1 MQPLHE
7 TDLRP
12 DPIDQ
17 FARWFQDAVA
27 AKLTLPE
34 AFTLA
39 TASADG
45 APSARVVLLKDF
57 DAHGFVFFT
66 NYQSRKARDLDA
78 NPRAAL
84 CFWWPALERQV
95 RIEGSV
101 TRVPDDESDAYF
113 STRPRGSQ
121 IGAWAS
127 DQSSVIESRRIL
139 EERAGELSARWID
152 SSVPRPAHWGGFRLL
167 PETLEFW
174 QNRDDRLHDRFRY
187 VRDGERWTI
196 QRLAP

>member
-1 MQPLHE
+1 MNPLGAD
-7 TDLRP
+7 DLQP
-12 DPIDQ
+12 DPVDQ
-17 FARWFQDAVA
+17 FARWFRDAVD

-39 TASADG
+39 TAGRDG

-57 DAHGFVFFT
+57 DAQGFVFFT
-66 NYQSRKARDLDA
+66 NYESRKARDLEA

-101 TRVPDDESDAYF
+101 ARVPEDESDAYF

-127 DQSSVIESRRIL
+127 EQSSVIEGRRIL
-139 EERAGELSARWID
+139 EQRAEELSARWIE
-152 SSVPRPAHWGGFRLL
+152 SSIPRPAHWGGFRLL
-167 PETLEFW
+167 PQSIEFW

-187 VRDGERWTI
+187 VRDGERWRI
-196 QRLAP
+196 ERLAP